1 MPQVA
6 DGAAGVPRLVRQ
18 AGAADGDLA
27 GVGAQEGRDHA
38 EQGALARTVRP
49 EHGEAFA
56 RRQVHVHAVHGAAL
70 AEPPHQ
76 PARADQLALRYSVTS
91 ASVKARNTMDRTP
104 FDWAKA
110 TWMREVSPGRTMA
123 FS

>member
-1 MPQVA
+1 MFFTRTKSQLPEP
-6 DGAAGVPRLVRQ
+6 GQ
-18 AGAADGDLA
+18 ALA
-27 GVGAQEGRDHA
+27 G
-38 EQGALARTVRP
+38 
-49 EHGEAFA
+49 
-56 RRQVHVHAVHGAAL
+56 RQVHVHPVDGAAL

-76 PARADQLALRYSVTS
+76 PAGADQLPLRYSVTS
-91 ASVKARNTMDRTP
+91 ASVKARNTIDRTP